1 MLELKDNNGKLLSKK
16 VQKRVND
23 FIDHLK
29 EISRFKPSKDL
40 QKSEVEKQ
48 VKFTLKCFGIEAEIE
63 YRKLS
68 THKDWDSACYS
79 ALDSAWA
86 SARASAWDSAWA
98 SARDSA
104 LDSARDSACDSARAS
119 AWASARASALDSA
132 LDSARDSAC
141 DSACDSAR
149 ASAWASAR
157 ASALDSALDSARDSA
172 CDSACDS
179 AWASARASACYSAL
193 DSAWD
198 SALASARA
206 SAWASAEIL
215 LKDNKQFKEKY
226 PKGAFIQ
233 LMKIFEMWLYPVGI
247 LEENKKFVIY
257 VPSIPSRVPK
267 DFN

>member
-79 ALDSAWA
+79 ALDSAW
-86 SARASAWDSAWA
+86 
-98 SARDSA
+98 
-104 LDSARDSACDSARAS
+104 
-119 AWASARASALDSA
+119 
-132 LDSARDSAC
+132 
-141 DSACDSAR
+141 
-149 ASAWASAR
+149 
-157 ASALDSALDSARDSA
+157 
-172 CDSACDS
+172 
-179 AWASARASACYSAL
+179 
-193 DSAWD
+193 D

>member
-104 LDSARDSACDSARAS
+104 LDSARA
-119 AWASARASALDSA
+119 
-132 LDSARDSAC
+132 
-141 DSACDSAR
+141 SACDSAR